1 MSDEPKYRLAGGEP
15 SRKWKYSAGS
25 GASVGGVVGLIVA
38 YVAAK
43 VDPTMPAEV
52 LAAIVWLLTW
62 LLTQG
67 SMMIAGY
74 LARPS
79 VNDKPIIDVPATP
92 PAGIPDH

>member
-1 MSDEPKYRLAGGEP
+1 MSDIKYRLAGGEP

-38 YVAAK
+38 YIAAK

-67 SMMIAGY
+67 SMMLAGY
-74 LARPS
+74 LARPAAQDRP
-79 VNDKPIIDVPATP
+79 VVDTAATP
-92 PAGIPDH
+92 PPVGIPD

>member
-1 MSDEPKYRLAGGEP
+1 MSGEPTYRISGGEP
-15 SRKWKYSAGS
+15 TRKWKAAAGS
-25 GASVGGVVGLIVA
+25 GAGVGGVVGLIVA

-74 LARPS
+74 LARPAAD
-79 VNDKPIIDVPATP
+79 DKPVIDHAASTP
-92 PAGIPDH
+92 PTGIP